1 MSERRDQIASTL
13 RERITG
19 MLRSGALRDG
29 SRLPSVRKLAA
40 QLDANPRSVL
50 LAYAALTEEGL
61 VERRS
66 RSGMYVASRA
76 PLATDGCSPLAPD
89 WVAEIVAQG
98 IERLVPASSLM
109 SALHACLGE
118 RHPRALAIAA
128 TIDQV
133 DGIARELR
141 TDYGFEAAGLCT
153 TDPGAAT
160 ALPVARR
167 ADVLVTIAQLE
178 APVRRLA
185 ASLGKPCVVVRVRPE
200 LFVEARAT
208 LEREPVY
215 VVVCDPVFADTIA
228 ELFAGTHAL
237 RNLHVLIAG
246 RDNVESIPAGSSVY
260 LTQSARARLGP
271 NAARGGRLM
280 PPIRLFSSA
289 TVRLLC
295 SFLIDH
301 NLSSLKGTETKA
313 ARRNSRARAGTAIAT
328 GV

>member
-61 VERRS
+61 VERRA
-66 RSGMYVASRA
+66 RSGMYVAGRTALA
-76 PLATDGCSPLAPD
+76 PDSCSPLAPD
-89 WVAEIVAQG
+89 WVAEVLAQA
-98 IERLVPASSLM
+98 IERQVPAPSLT
-109 SALHACLGE
+109 SALQVCIGDG
-118 RHPRALAIAA
+118 HPRALAIAA
-128 TIDQV
+128 TMDQV

-141 TDYGFEAAGLCT
+141 TDYGFDAAGLCI
-153 TDPGAAT
+153 TDLSNAIT
-160 ALPVARR
+160 LPVVRR
-167 ADVLVTIAQLE
+167 AELLVTIAQLE
-178 APVRRLA
+178 APVRKLA
-185 ASLGKPCVVVRVRPE
+185 ASLGKSCIVVRVRPE
-200 LFVEARAT
+200 LLAEARAT

-215 VVVCDPVFADTIA
+215 VVVCDMRFPELIA
-228 ELFAGTHAL
+228 SLFAGNPAL

-246 RDNVESIPAGSSVY
+246 RDNVESIPAGASVY

-280 PPIRLFSSA
+280 PPIRVFCSA

-295 SFLIDH
+295 SFLIEQ
-301 NLSSLKGTETKA
+301 NLHAPTGAGAKLVRE
-313 ARRNSRARAGTAIAT
+313 RARARKVGRVAT
-328 GV
+328 EA